1 MYVATY
7 SQEMKLFFIQKQNC
21 NSYKLKKHFTQ
32 SGVPRGP
39 RDTYKHVATCV
50 RADMCH
56 VCRHVL
62 QEIKLFFIQKQDC
75 NSHKLKNISQ
85 SGVSHGTGH
94 TCHELALRHIW
105 CEVFELTRATSRRNV
120 SPRTPRK

>member
-1 MYVATY
+1 
-7 SQEMKLFFIQKQNC
+7 
-21 NSYKLKKHFTQ
+21 
-32 SGVPRGP
+32 
-39 RDTYKHVATCV
+39 
-50 RADMCH
+50 MCH

-105 CEVFELTRATSRRNV
+105 CEVFELTRAMYVATYSQEMKLFFIQKRNCNFHKLKKTFHTEWCVRRHV
-120 SPRTPRK
+120 PCMSPRTPKK